1 LDLAGEA
8 YLSDQKERNYQ
19 SSSRDIFSDLFAGDD
34 YWKRHDEKT

>member
-19 SSSRDIFSDLFAGDD
+19 SSARDIFSDLLEGDD
-34 YWKRHDEKT
+34 YRKRHDEKT